1 MGLLRFEKKWQRY
14 LIIQTQDVFL
24 IIRKRKKVDH
34 SRIYSTEILESK
46 KSIQLPE
53 DNLKYLK
60 AVMRLKPGGK
70 IIVFDGYGSE
80 FEAIIEDFS
89 VNGIG
94 VKLGKQIPRENK
106 KIKISLAQALP
117 KATKMDLIVK
127 SAAELGVDLIIPF
140 TAARSVSRIDT
151 DRAAQKIKRWQKIAM
166 EASRASRSGKITE
179 VENIASLESAIK
191 FADDRSAKMIF
202 WEEEEK
208 TAIKNALTDKSL
220 DACKNYFIIVGP
232 EGGFSKDEITMAK
245 KAGFKSVGL
254 GRQILKVETAA
265 AAIISII
272 QYEKG
277 IFSHKS

>member
-1 MGLLRFEKKWQRY
+1 LT
-14 LIIQTQDVFL
+14 IP
-24 IIRKRKKVDH
+24 
-34 SRIYSTEILESK
+34 RIYSTEILESK

-166 EASRASRSGKITE
+166 EASRASRSGTITE